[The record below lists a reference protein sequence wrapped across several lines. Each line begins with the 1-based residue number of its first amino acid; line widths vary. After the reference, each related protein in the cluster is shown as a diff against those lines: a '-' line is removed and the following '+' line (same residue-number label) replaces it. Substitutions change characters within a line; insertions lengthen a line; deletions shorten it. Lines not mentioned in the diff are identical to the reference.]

1 MAVFLAQTIESP
13 CRKCENVHL
22 NKEECSRNCDRLRA
36 FQDAILT
43 YDERNIKNFGL
54 KCHLSKG

>member
-1 MAVFLAQTIESP
+1 MTALLAQTIESP

-22 NKEECSRNCDRLRA
+22 NKEECSRDCDRLHA
-36 FQDAILT
+36 FQDAILS

-54 KCHLSKG
+54 KYNPAKN